1 MNVAP
6 DGAYYLILF
15 ILGAL
20 IGSYLNVVGLRFSRD
35 EGFRASRRG
44 RSRCPHCDKTL
55 KWYELI
61 PLLSFLIQ
69 RGRCRVCHERLSPQ
83 YPIVELI
90 TGLVLVFVPWQLGWS
105 PLTILWMLAFI
116 LFILIAAID
125 LRLGIIPDKLNVL
138 LVLLGLSAVL
148 LAYFDSSPDVSFL
161 GSYALLFQLGEGN
174 FLVHRLAGV
183 AFGLV
188 FFGSIYLL
196 TQGKA
201 MGLGDVKLA
210 GALGL
215 FLGWPDIVLALVLAF
230 LVGSIFA
237 IPLLLMKRKTL
248 KDALPFGPFIVA
260 GVTLTFFF
268 GYHIING
275 YFYLFTLLGI

>member
-1 MNVAP
+1 MSVAP

-20 IGSYLNVVGLRFSRD
+20 VGSYLNVVSFRFSGD
-35 EGFRASRRG
+35 EGFRASRKG
-44 RSRCPHCDKTL
+44 RSRCPHCSRTL
-55 KWYELI
+55 RWYELV
-61 PLLSFLIQ
+61 PLLSFLVQ
-69 RGRCRVCHERLSPQ
+69 GGKCRICHKRLSLQ
-83 YPIVELI
+83 YPTVEL
-90 TGLVLVFVPWQLGWS
+90 TAGLVLVLIPWQLGWS
-105 PLTILWMLAFI
+105 SLTVLWISAFL

-125 LRLGIIPDKLNVL
+125 LRLGIIPDKLNI
-138 LVLLGLSAVL
+138 LVALLGLSAAL
-148 LAYFDSSPDVSFL
+148 LAYFDSGLETSFL
-161 GSYALLFQLGEGN
+161 GSYALLFQLGEGS
-174 FLVHRLAGV
+174 FWVHRLVGV
-183 AFGLV
+183 TFGLV

-196 TQGKA
+196 SRGRA

-210 GALGL
+210 GAIGFL
-215 FLGWPDIVLALVLAF
+215 LGWPDIVLALVLAF

-260 GVTLTFFF
+260 GVTLVFFF

-275 YFYLFTLLGI
+275 YFYLFNFY